1 MKSQA
6 LQRIKRGS
14 FAVISRLGLAFYSRF
29 PIFGTLRASVGVIR
43 NDDLILVI
51 DRSDGRGLSL
61 PGGLALVWENS
72 TKTLVRE
79 ILEETGLSVTQAEF
93 LFEYHATADVP
104 CVVSVFEV
112 KAEGE
117 LADSWEGFPRWLR
130 PQEAR
135 ASLIASQRRILDR
148 LISN

>member
-1 MKSQA
+1 MGQA
-6 LQRIKRGS
+6 LQRIKRGI

-29 PIFGTLRASVGVIR
+29 PIFGTLRASVGLIR
-43 NDDLILVI
+43 SGDLILVI

-61 PGGLALVWENS
+61 PGGLAFVWENS

-79 ILEETGLSVTQAEF
+79 ILEETGLSVMQAVF

-112 KAEGE
+112 EAEGE

-130 PQEAR
+130 PEEAR

-148 LISN
+148 LMSS